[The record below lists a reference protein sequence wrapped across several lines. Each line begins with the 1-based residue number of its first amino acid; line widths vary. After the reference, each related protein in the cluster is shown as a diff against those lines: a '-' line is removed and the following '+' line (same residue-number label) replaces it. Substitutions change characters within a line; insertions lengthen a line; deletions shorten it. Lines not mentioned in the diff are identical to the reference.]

1 MLVSTLHI
9 LLFAKIVSDLKSFT
23 FFAKILHL
31 RRLTRFWT
39 RLSIFWILQCF
50 SKYLQKSSVNLNL
63 VFDMLQL
70 PYIWYKT
77 GAQLEGEGVLP
88 CPFSKIGKKWPN
100 SRKNPL
106 IVLIY
111 GLIKVLSRLKNSS
124 FSIVDFKQVNI
135 SWGMIIH
142 EQTIQADTIIETT
155 E

>member
-1 MLVSTLHI
+1 
-9 LLFAKIVSDLKSFT
+9 
-23 FFAKILHL
+23 
-31 RRLTRFWT
+31 
-39 RLSIFWILQCF
+39 
-50 SKYLQKSSVNLNL
+50 
-63 VFDMLQL
+63 MLQL

-88 CPFSKIGKKWPN
+88 YPFSKIGKKWPN
-100 SRKNPL
+100 LRKNPL

-124 FSIVDFKQVNI
+124 FSIVDFEQVNI